1 MITTI
6 NSVGHRYTKEQIL
19 EGALSAA
26 LEEGVSRL
34 TFGRLA
40 NRLGISDRVIVYYFP
55 SKDVL
60 VSEVLGALGS
70 ELQQVLAPVFVRQ
83 VSDHAQM
90 LRTAWPIVARDDLAR
105 TFALFFEASGLA
117 ASGIEPYRTL
127 VPRLVEG
134 WIEWAGSF
142 IDGTASH
149 RRREA
154 AATIA
159 VLDGLLLLRRL
170 AGADAADLAAK
181 ALMTRRPSSPGVGG
195 S

>member
-6 NSVGHRYTKEQIL
+6 NLVGYRYTKEQIL

-26 LEEGVSRL
+26 LEGGVSQL

-40 NRLGISDRVIVYYFP
+40 KQLGISDRVIVYYFP
-55 SKDVL
+55 SKDDL
-60 VSEVLGALGS
+60 VSEVLMALGS
-70 ELQQVLAPVFVRQ
+70 ELQRALAPIFVRK

-117 ASGIEPYRTL
+117 ASGSEPYRTL

-134 WIEWAGSF
+134 WIEWAASF
-142 IDGTASH
+142 IDGAASH

-159 VLDGLLLLRRL
+159 VLDGLLLLRQL

-181 ALMTRRPSSPGVGG
+181 ALMARRSPAKDVGRF
-195 S
+195 